1 MKKSPEDYFSE
12 QDFSV
17 ESPEQSGL
25 TPAERAFME
34 KYMGVDGGAVLE
46 SIGLPPPGSPDV
58 PGVPGQ
64 ERARDDAAEEPL
76 DDLLKSEPEIQMVG
90 FFICGQE
97 FTIPPISVQEV
108 IRAIPVAKLPSA
120 PPLVAGVINLRGK
133 VTPLLELRDI
143 LGVSSPREGEDKF
156 IIVCRRM
163 GLQVGM
169 IIERVHTM
177 YRVSQTD
184 IEWGIEAH
192 IGTNPEF
199 ISGLFKS
206 GERLVG
212 IVSVDRVI
220 AGIL

>member
-1 MKKSPEDYFSE
+1 MIKSPEDYFSE

-17 ESPEQSGL
+17 SPSAHEGFTAAEQ
-25 TPAERAFME
+25 AFME
-34 KYMGVDGGAVLE
+34 KYLGVDSGRMLE
-46 SIGLPPPGSPDV
+46 ELGISKEAKSEPV
-58 PGVPGQ
+58 AGQ
-64 ERARDDAAEEPL
+64 QEPEAAEDSL
-76 DDLLKSEPEIQMVG
+76 DDLLKRENEIQMVG
-90 FFICGQE
+90 FFIGGQE
-97 FTIPPISVQEV
+97 FTIPTISVQEV
-108 IRAIPVAKLPSA
+108 IRATPIAKLPSA

-143 LGVSSPREGEDKF
+143 LEVTSPREAEDKF

-169 IIERVHTM
+169 IIEKVHTM
-177 YRVSQTD
+177 YRVPQAD

-192 IGTNPEF
+192 IGINPEY

-206 GERLVG
+206 GGRLVG